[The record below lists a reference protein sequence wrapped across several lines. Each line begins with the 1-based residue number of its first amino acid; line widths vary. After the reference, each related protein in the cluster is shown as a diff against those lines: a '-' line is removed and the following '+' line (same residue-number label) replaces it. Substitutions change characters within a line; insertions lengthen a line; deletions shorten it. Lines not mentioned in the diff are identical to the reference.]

1 MTAAAREIYDQ
12 ALGFEANGD
21 LLRAKTGYLRAS
33 DMLPHDTEIAYRAAS
48 ALLRTGEL
56 EEAQSRLRRLIF
68 ADPSHINARSSLANC
83 QLLMNDLEL
92 AESNF
97 REVLDRDPDHKNA
110 LFGLSNLLLKRKQAR
125 LAAPYAQRLS
135 ALLPNSPA
143 AQTVVAEVLEK
154 GGQAPQAVAAYRKL
168 LKSAPNHIPALLG
181 LARTLL
187 KSKRYDDVISLAVRA
202 AEQDADNSDAF
213 DMLSQALE
221 GRGDSEDALEAA
233 SEALRLAPDNT
244 DLLTRLSVICRKL
257 GKFGA
262 ALRYALQA
270 VDANPESR
278 GPANALGAALAAM
291 KFPNQARVV
300 LTSGSGKDLD
310 PEIRALVERLI
321 KASEGAAKTPKSTSA
336 SVGNSGNNAAQSPE
350 PDQETAEINNAT
362 ETAANSVVVD
372 DTEAKQ
378 TEAGNKTEAIQSSG
392 DGEKPKFGAGPDEPL
407 PNVLGLSRRDVS

>member
-1 MTAAAREIYDQ
+1 VTFWIRVDLAIDVQLAQAAGDQLRDLAAEIDDQ
-12 ALGFEANGD
+12 QAFV
-21 LLRAKTGYLRAS
+21 
-33 DMLPHDTEIAYRAAS
+33 M
-48 ALLRTGEL
+48 
-56 EEAQSRLRRLIF
+56 
-68 ADPSHINARSSLANC
+68 C

-110 LFGLSNLLLKRKQAR
+110 LFGLSNLLLKREQAR

-143 AQTVVAEVLEK
+143 AQTAVAEVLEK

-202 AEQDADNSDAF
+202 AEQDADNYYAF

-221 GRGDSEDALEAA
+221 GRGDLEDSLEAA
-233 SEALRLAPDNT
+233 SEALRLAPNKT
-244 DLLTRLSVICRKL
+244 GLLTRLSVICRKL

-270 VDANPESR
+270 VDANPENR

-310 PEIRALVERLI
+310 PEIRTLVEKLI
-321 KASEGAAKTPKSTSA
+321 KASEGAAKSTKSTSA
-336 SVGNSGNNAAQSPE
+336 GVGNADSKAAQSSE
-350 PDQETAEINNAT
+350 SDQETAEIDNAT
-362 ETAANSVVVD
+362 ETAAESVSAD
-372 DTEAKQ
+372 GTEARQ
-378 TEAGNKTEAIQSSG
+378 TEAGDKTEAIPASG

-407 PNVLGLSRRDVS
+407 PNVLGLSRRDMS